1 MVIDETPTYQ
11 HVQQLQITG
20 WTFTKEKQLQRI
32 KLGTLENPQ
41 FANIN
46 VALLAYCTCVFIK
59 LLKEFK
65 HIFA

>member
-11 HVQQLQITG
+11 HVRQLQITG
-20 WTFTKEKQLQRI
+20 WTFTKEKQMQRI
-32 KLGTLENPQ
+32 NLGTLENPQ

-46 VALLAYCTCVFIK
+46 VALLTYLKVQIK
-59 LLKEFK
+59 VLKDFK